1 MNKIYIK
8 ILPVLFLIIFMT
20 SIAMSQN
27 TNEINKKEQQM
38 NTDYIEVS
46 LNYDVLKQ
54 LGYEK
59 QDFIAT
65 DDGESFFLL
74 TKAGETVKILDIPS
88 NYEYEGK
95 KYKIT
100 QIESKIFESFSS
112 LTNITIPNSV
122 TKIGNR
128 AFNHCTSLKK
138 ITLPDTIDEIPE
150 STFSECFS
158 LKSIS
163 LPKNIKKIGETSFVS
178 IFFMLLLSKCTFGK
192 LYSNVSQIDESNS
205 FAQIMSKPAFSNPL
219 SRPPAPEK
227 RLTTLLL
234 FIIFTLNKKCHKLYV
249 ACKIKNAE
257 DRNRTDKG

>member
-27 TNEINKKEQQM
+27 TNEIKKREQQQM

-74 TKAGETVKILDIPS
+74 TKAGETVKFLDIPS
-88 NYEYEGK
+88 TYEFEGK

-150 STFSECFS
+150 SAFSECFS

-163 LPKNIKKIGETSFVS
+163 LPKNIKKIGETSFCNCKSLEDIEIPNGVTEIGFLAFS
-178 IFFMLLLSKCTFGK
+178 GCTSLKELKIPNSVTEIGFKAFENVPHVYYKGKAKDPEKKAIFFRG
-192 LYSNVSQIDESNS
+192 IWG
-205 FAQIMSKPAFSNPL
+205 A
-219 SRPPAPEK
+219 
-227 RLTTLLL
+227 
-234 FIIFTLNKKCHKLYV
+234 KKF
-249 ACKIKNAE
+249 N
-257 DRNRTDKG
+257 